1 MTLALST
8 LGMGPLGTGLVAGG
22 LLFEHLD
29 NKVFPGG
36 HRLCLFRSVVWG
48 LLFVVAT
55 TTAGG
60 PPLINN

>member
-36 HRLCLFRSVVWG
+36 NRHCLFRSVVWG